1 MHNMTK
7 SLTLV
12 HPHRSILHGER
23 NAMAKTAERPSGQ
36 RGERLS
42 HVDLI
47 QSVADGV
54 IVPPEPAEVLD
65 SWRRCTIEH
74 HINPDRR
81 ATPHIITESELRT
94 SRERLGKILDLAQ
107 EEIDRLYAIVSQENY
122 VVLFCDTEGIAI
134 RHRGNPAMADQFR
147 YWGIWV
153 GGVWSEEIEGTNGIG
168 TCITEQKPIIVHR
181 DQHFRTRHIGLSCLA
196 APIFD
201 ATGRL
206 AAVLDISSMTA
217 PPSDRSHAMALAATT
232 VSARAI
238 EERVFRDCYSQAW
251 IVAAVPAD
259 ESGPALLLAVDVDRR
274 VVGAD
279 RVARLAFALDD
290 KILMQGLHLSRIFAY
305 DSSLFPRTAGDDVAA
320 TLRRVGSGDS
330 WRALITAPG
339 PKVWRGLSDKRA
351 HLGPRISMLGTLPI
365 AEQTADIR
373 GGLAPGITRRISQYI
388 DSHIGENISLE
399 AMAEMAGLSVF
410 HFSRAFRQATGVAPH
425 GYLLQRRIEHAAH
438 LLSRTELPLSEIAL
452 AVGFSD
458 HSHFARHFRRH
469 TGTTPSV
476 ARWQQR

>member
-1 MHNMTK
+1 MHN
-7 SLTLV
+7 LTVDTRV
-12 HPHRSILHGER
+12 HGSILHGER
-23 NAMAKTAERPSGQ
+23 DAMAKTAERPSGQ

-47 QSVADGV
+47 RSVAEGV
-54 IVPPEPAEVLD
+54 VVPFEPTEVLD
-65 SWRRCTIEH
+65 SWRRCTTEH

-81 ATPHIITESELRT
+81 TTPHIITESELRT

-122 VVLFCDTEGIAI
+122 VVLLCDTEGIAI

-196 APIFD
+196 SPIFD
-201 ATGRL
+201 ATGKL
-206 AAVLDISSMTA
+206 AAVLDISTMTA
-217 PPSDRSHAMALAATT
+217 PPPLDRSHAMALAATT
-232 VSARAI
+232 VAARAI
-238 EERVFRDCYSQAW
+238 EERVFRDCYSQTW
-251 IVAAVPAD
+251 NIAAVPAD
-259 ESGPALLLAVDVDRR
+259 ESEPALLLAVDDDRR

-290 KILMQGLHLSRIFAY
+290 KILMRGLHLSRIFAY
-305 DSSLFPRTAGDDVAA
+305 DSSLFPRTAGEDVAA

-339 PKVWRGLSDKRA
+339 PKIWRGLTDKRA

-365 AEQTADIR
+365 AEQTADTR

-388 DSHIGENISLE
+388 DSHLGENISLE
-399 AMAEMAGLSVF
+399 AMAEMAGLSVY
-410 HFSRAFRQATGVAPH
+410 HFSRAFRQSTGVAPH
-425 GYLLQRRIEHAAH
+425 GYLLQRRIEHAAR

-458 HSHFARHFRRH
+458 HSHFARHFRRL

>member
-1 MHNMTK
+1 
-7 SLTLV
+7 
-12 HPHRSILHGER
+12 
-23 NAMAKTAERPSGQ
+23 MAKTAERPSGQ

-47 QSVADGV
+47 HSVAEGGSVPSEPVEV
-54 IVPPEPAEVLD
+54 ID
-65 SWRRCTIEH
+65 SWRRCTVEH
-74 HINPDRR
+74 HINPERR
-81 ATPHIITESELRT
+81 TTPHIITESELRA

-107 EEIDRLYAIVSQENY
+107 EEIDRLYAIVCQEHY

-134 RHRGNPAMADQFR
+134 HHRGNPAMADQFR

-196 APIFD
+196 APVFD
-201 ATGRL
+201 ATGKL
-206 AAVLDISSMTA
+206 AAVLDISSMTTT
-217 PPSDRSHAMALAATT
+217 PSDPSHAMALAATT

-238 EERVFRDCYSQAW
+238 EERLFRDCYSQAW
-251 IVAAVPAD
+251 NLAAIPAD
-259 ESGPALLLAVDVDRR
+259 ESGPALLLAVDNDRR

-290 KILMQGLHLSRIFAY
+290 EILRQGLPLSRIFAY
-305 DSSLFPRTAGDDVAA
+305 DSSLFPRGAGQDLAA
-320 TLRRVGSGDS
+320 TLRRVGSADL
-330 WRALITAPG
+330 WRALITAPA
-339 PKVWRGLSDKRA
+339 PKLWKGLSDKRA
-351 HLGPRISMLGTLPI
+351 YLGPRISMLGALPI
-365 AEQTADIR
+365 AGQTADIHR
-373 GGLAPGITRRISQYI
+373 GLAPGIKRRISEYI
-388 DSHIGENISLE
+388 DSHLGENISLDS
-399 AMAEMAGLSVF
+399 MAELAGLSVY
-410 HFSRAFRQATGVAPH
+410 HFSRAFRQSTGLAPH

-458 HSHFARHFRRH
+458 HSHFARHFRRL
-469 TGTTPSV
+469 TGTTPSI